1 MTELPKFHFQ
11 PRWKSVSNVRPFALI
26 VGATGAIGF
35 ATARAFARL
44 GFSLVLCARDS
55 DASLDTLREQLMRV
69 PIDSESNASWI
80 GVVPRVVHVVRFDL
94 ESDVPTLRFSIDEAI
109 AKCGNSLEVAVFC
122 AGNVDPI
129 LLQPKIDSDSVAV
142 VNHLTRELYIDVI
155 ANAVLLQACGV
166 AMAARGGGTVV
177 VVSNTIGVQSFW
189 QGGVAIAGGA
199 SAKQAMAESAFEE
212 LRTRGVR
219 VCTLLAEL
227 VDSKQTD
234 HVQRFNANI
243 AGAAGDLLQPSDIAR
258 GAVFCAGSR
267 SVVHE
272 LLLRPHANPIRGTKL
287 FASLLASR
295 KMPDVPPGLVARR
308 ANGRLAA
315 IVTGASQGIGFAC
328 AERLARE
335 GYDVALIARS
345 PAPLEEA
352 RVACV
357 AAAATADAQ
366 MRAFQC
372 DVGNR
377 LEFETTVKSALAWL
391 GRCDVLVANAGT
403 NRRRTA
409 INTDW
414 RVWMDVL
421 DTNLGHAV
429 VATALVLP
437 WMVHQR
443 SGTIA
448 MVSSY
453 GGGARGTLIMGDPG
467 IAAYP
472 ASKSALI
479 GFCASVFEDCREFN
493 IKVTQLALGLVSTP
507 LGRKSM
513 GGIERRISADDMVQ
527 AEEVGDQL
535 MFVCQASPTCAPT
548 TVKVISTTPPNR
560 TYVDPSKLKRADDRA
575 LRTPLKAKL

>member
-1 MTELPKFHFQ
+1 
-11 PRWKSVSNVRPFALI
+11 VRPFALV
-26 VGATGAIGF
+26 VGATGAIGG
-35 ATARAFARL
+35 ATARAFASL
-44 GFSLVLCARDS
+44 GFSLVLVARDS
-55 DASLDTLREQLMRV
+55 DHSLDTLREQLMRV
-69 PIDSESNASWI
+69 PIDAQSDAAWRDAA
-80 GVVPRVVHVVRFDL
+80 PRFVHVVRCDL
-94 ESDVPTLRFSIDEAI
+94 SHDVGVIRAAMDEAI
-109 AKCGNSLEVAVFC
+109 AKCANSLEVAVFC
-122 AGNVDPI
+122 AGTVEPV
-129 LLQPKIDSDSVAV
+129 LLLSDADASAQQ
-142 VNHLTRELYIDVI
+142 LTRDLHVDVL
-155 ANAVLLQACGV
+155 ATAMMLQACGV

-177 VVSNTIGVQSFW
+177 LVSNTVGVHSFW

-199 SAKQAMAESAFEE
+199 IAKQAMAESAFEE
-212 LRTRGVR
+212 LRLRGVR
-219 VCTLLAEL
+219 VCTLLAEQ

-243 AGAAGDLLQPSDIAR
+243 AGAAHELLQPADIAR
-258 GAVFCAGSR
+258 GVVFCAGSR
-267 SVVHE
+267 STVHE
-272 LLLRPHANPIRGTKL
+272 LLLRPHVNPVRSTKL
-287 FASLLASR
+287 FARLLASR
-295 KMPDVPPGLVARR
+295 KMPAPPAGLQERR

-352 RVACV
+352 RAACQ
-357 AAAATADAQ
+357 AAAQCDAAQ

-377 LEFETTVKSALAWL
+377 GEFETTMNAALAWL

-409 INTDW
+409 LNTDW

-429 VATALVLP
+429 IATAIALP

-443 SGTIA
+443 GGTIA

-472 ASKSALI
+472 ASKSALV
-479 GFCASVFEDCREFN
+479 GFCASVFEDCREHGV
-493 IKVTQLALGLVSTP
+493 KVVQLALGLVSTP

-513 GGIERRISADDMVQ
+513 GGIERRIAADDMVQ

-560 TYVDPSKLKRADDRA
+560 SYVDPTTLKRADDRQ
-575 LRTPLKAKL
+575 LRIKPKL

>member
-1 MTELPKFHFQ
+1 
-11 PRWKSVSNVRPFALI
+11 
-26 VGATGAIGF
+26 
-35 ATARAFARL
+35 
-44 GFSLVLCARDS
+44 
-55 DASLDTLREQLMRV
+55 
-69 PIDSESNASWI
+69 
-80 GVVPRVVHVVRFDL
+80 
-94 ESDVPTLRFSIDEAI
+94 
-109 AKCGNSLEVAVFC
+109 VFC
-122 AGNVDPI
+122 AGNVDPVM
-129 LLQPKIDSDSVAV
+129 LLDADATSR
-142 VNHLTRELYIDVI
+142 LTRDLYVDVI
-155 ANAVLLQACGV
+155 ANAVLLQACGA
-166 AMAARGGGTVV
+166 AMASRGGGTVV
-177 VVSNTIGVQSFW
+177 IVANTIGVQSFW

-234 HVQRFNANI
+234 FVQRFNANI
-243 AGAAGDLLQPSDIAR
+243 AGAAGDLLQASDIAR

-272 LLLRPHANPIRGTKL
+272 LLLRPHVNPIRGTKM

-295 KMPDVPPGLVARR
+295 KMPDVPTGLVARR

-352 RVACV
+352 RLACV
-357 AAAATADAQ
+357 GAAGIADAE

-377 LEFETTVKSALAWL
+377 VEFEATVKSALAWL

-535 MFVCQASPTCAPT
+535 MFVCQSSTTCAPT

-560 TYVDPSKLKRADDRA
+560 TYVDPTKLKRADDRA
-575 LRTPLKAKL
+575 LRSPSIKAKL